1 MEDLSKQ
8 IYKNK
13 NFLYFYKKDNCE
25 NVEILMIGEM
35 PYPGLWQFR
44 IKNSE
49 YSNLKDF
56 FNLLD
61 NALKQKEWETRG
73 YSISCEWNELYDEV
87 KNIYKDWTINELEE
101 VKKFIENHNN

>member
-35 PYPGLWQFR
+35 P
-44 IKNSE
+44 
-49 YSNLKDF
+49 
-56 FNLLD
+56 
-61 NALKQKEWETRG
+61 
-73 YSISCEWNELYDEV
+73 
-87 KNIYKDWTINELEE
+87 
-101 VKKFIENHNN
+101 